1 MSEKI
6 NVLIGANIEGLK
18 TALAES
24 GRSLSDFGTL
34 AQQAPKKAKTAIDEL
49 NTSYRNA
56 VRDAKNLALTQGA
69 TSDAFYEAQL
79 KAKNLKNEIEGLNHV
94 VGQTGQVAGGS
105 GGVQQAA
112 QKFNMLGN
120 SLNQITRELP
130 AFTYSMQT
138 GFMAVSN
145 NIPMFVDQINNIKQA
160 NAALIAQGQPVKS
173 VFSQLASSLFSWQT
187 ALSLG
192 VTILTVYGEKIFNFI
207 AGIKDTKEE
216 LDKLAKSQKELND
229 LRDKYLFTEE
239 QIALR
244 NESQEYKKV
253 VEGIKE
259 QVKAYEGMQDVQ
271 NLTLANAKAYREIKI
286 KVNQELETAEKSH
299 LEKIAEIRKS
309 FAAKEKKDTGANKAI
324 EEGLNYKSQIK
335 RLKEFYVDVEKMP
348 KPQIGKIELGQFIDT
363 TNAMSGL
370 DRFKTEFTSILDEI
384 EKEIGEWGKVI
395 GGLVTSA
402 AVNLGTA
409 FMSNDKDKWENYGKS
424 ILGLL
429 GDIAIQ
435 IAGALAA
442 MGATMLIAGVP
453 LGAAYLAAG
462 AALGI
467 VGGMLKAGSVP
478 GQSAPS
484 SKESQSNNSM
494 GSSGN
499 VPTFNPTGMMIS
511 IDGMVRGNNIVVALD
526 NQTRMN
532 RRVR

>member
-24 GRSLSDFGTL
+24 GRSLSDFGTI

-56 VRDAKNLALTQGA
+56 VKDAKNLALTQGT

-94 VGQTGQVAGGS
+94 VGQTGQIAGGS

-138 GFMAVSN
+138 GFMAISN
-145 NIPMFVDQINNIKQA
+145 NIPMFVDQIGNIKKA
-160 NAALIAQGQPVKS
+160 NAQLIAQGQPVKS
-173 VFSQLASSLFSWQT
+173 VFSQLASAVLSWQT

-192 VTILTVYGEKIFNFI
+192 VTVLTVYGAEIVNLTRALFDNEEAIKRVQQNIDKMTITTANNAAGMKLWLDVYGQTLSGESLSLFQARENKEKRFQEIVKQSQAILLEEAKTGQKNIIGRNMVFGALLQN
-207 AGIKDTKEE
+207 TK
-216 LDKLAKSQKELND
+216 AYNKELTD
-229 LRDKYLFTEE
+229 ISE
-239 QIALR
+239 
-244 NESQEYKKV
+244 
-253 VEGIKE
+253 KE
-259 QVKAYEGMQDVQ
+259 KSRSKIQVKE
-271 NLTLANAKAYREIKI
+271 NIRFTLPTDEI
-286 KVNQELETAEKSH
+286 LP
-299 LEKIAEIRKS
+299 KS
-309 FAAKEKKDTGANKAI
+309 FVLPK
-324 EEGLNYKSQIK
+324 
-335 RLKEFYVDVEKMP
+335 LKVDVK
-348 KPQIGKIELGQFIDT
+348 KIDLLIDT
-363 TNAMSGL
+363 TNAMSGFDNFKMQFLSTL
-370 DRFKTEFTSILDEI
+370 DDIESRVGGWANVVGGMFTNAAA
-384 EKEIGEWGKVI
+384 GFGAA
-395 GGLVTSA
+395 LV
-402 AVNLGTA
+402 N
-409 FMSNDKDKWENYGKS
+409 NDFESYGKQ
-424 ILGLL
+424 LL
-429 GDIAIQ
+429 GMLGDLAIQ
-435 IAGALAA
+435 IGGALIA
-442 MGATMLIAGVP
+442 MGIPLAATGVP
-453 LGAAYLAAG
+453 LGFTYLAAG
-462 AALGI
+462 AALAI

-478 GQSAPS
+478 GQSKPNANNN
-484 SKESQSNNSM
+484 QANNSM
-494 GSSGN
+494 GGSGN